1 MSRISVAIF
10 LSVCCLSARAEEP
23 PATLKEITVSGKRD
37 AVAERREANTQ
48 KVIVTRQDIENMGVM
63 TISEVLG
70 KLPGVEV
77 GSGAPQ
83 ARGMARDSVQIL
95 VDGERPAGGARIV
108 AGVVGRLPA
117 GDLER
122 VEILRGSSAEYGG
135 AAAVTVNLVMKRAL
149 PKRSTALKAA
159 LGFKGKEPA
168 TQFTWTENGGEG
180 AFGWT
185 LPVTLNL
192 FRSPG
197 HTLNERRAEPGG
209 VTTLWQRDD
218 EQSLFTFREFV
229 LSPRLSWKSGSDSLT
244 ISPLLFDGLGNTTGD
259 SALTDLLTATAAGT
273 RHGEQR
279 NHRRLLRLRAEGEM
293 RRGEAKVSGRL
304 AFNHAQRTLQQT
316 RTGSVTF
323 SEQSASRENEI
334 NGALRLDQPLGEGHL
349 LAASVEYL
357 TLRRGEEQTL
367 SGVTSNYTEQE
378 RQLTL
383 WGQDD
388 WSMTDKLT
396 LTYGLRGESAWLGAN
411 GSAQQHGLLLP
422 SVALRWEPAAQWL
435 WRTSLGAGLKM
446 PRLDEISNVATLSV
460 AANTPLEADRR
471 GNPALRPERSLNYEA
486 VLERY
491 LAGEAGVLGMNLYV
505 RSTRDFTE
513 RRVQLEGTRWVERP
527 QNEGDA
533 LHWGLELDG
542 KVRTDAYGWKGATVK
557 AHLTLPQAR
566 VRDARL
572 GLTRNTRELPRY
584 LLSGGV
590 EQSLPALRSSYG
602 LTLQLTGRS
611 VTEIPGEQYGI
622 TQARGSL
629 DGFWLYKLH
638 PLFNL
643 RISAQNLLAAD
654 TVRDMTYVN
663 GADRHTLHREDTGYR
678 AVLFTL
684 EGRW

>member
-1 MSRISVAIF
+1 M
-10 LSVCCLSARAEEP
+10 
-23 PATLKEITVSGKRD
+23 SGKRD
-37 AVAERREANTQ
+37 DVAERREAATQ
-48 KVIVTRQDIENMGVM
+48 KVVVTRQDIENMGVM

-70 KLPGVEV
+70 KLPGVEIR
-77 GSGAPQ
+77 GDAPR

-95 VDGERPAGGARIV
+95 VDGERLAGSSRIV

-135 AAAVTVNLVMKRAL
+135 AAAVTVNLMMKRAL

-159 LGFKGKEPA
+159 LGFRGSEPA

-180 AFGWT
+180 TFGWT

-197 HTLNERRAEPGG
+197 QTVNERRVEPGG
-209 VTTLWQRDD
+209 ATMLWQRDD
-218 EQSLFTFREFV
+218 ERSLFTFREFV
-229 LSPRLSWKSGSDSLT
+229 LSPRLSWKSGADNLT
-244 ISPLLFDGLGNTTGD
+244 LSPLLFDGAGNTTGD
-259 SALTDLLTATAAGT
+259 SVVSDLLSAASGSV
-273 RHGEQR
+273 RHSEQR
-279 NHRRLLRLRAEGEM
+279 NRRRLLRLRAEGETHW
-293 RRGEAKVSGRL
+293 GEAKVTGRL
-304 AFNHAQRTLQQT
+304 ALNHGQRTLEQARQT
-316 RTGSVTF
+316 AGTAPASF
-323 SEQSASRENEI
+323 SEHTESRENEV
-334 NGALRLDQPLGEGHL
+334 NGALRLDRPLAETHL
-349 LAASVEYL
+349 LATGVEYVN
-357 TLRRGEEQTL
+357 LRRGEEQAL
-367 SGVTSNYTEQE
+367 SGVAASYAEQE

-388 WSMTDKLT
+388 WNVQEKLT
-396 LTYGLRGESAWLGAN
+396 LTYGLRGESAWLESNGGA
-411 GSAQQHGLLLP
+411 QRHGLLMP
-422 SVALRWEPAAQWL
+422 SLALRWEPAAQWL
-435 WRTSLGAGLKM
+435 LRTSLGAGLKM
-446 PRLDEISNVATLSV
+446 LRLDEISDAAVVSV

-471 GNPALRPERSLNYEA
+471 GNPALQPERSLNYEA

-491 LAGEAGVLGMNLYV
+491 LDGEAGVLGINFYA
-505 RSTRDFTE
+505 RTTRDFTE

-542 KVRTDAYGWKGATVK
+542 KVRTDGYGWKGATLK

-566 VRDARL
+566 VHDARL
-572 GLTRNTRELPRY
+572 GLTRSPRDLPRY

-611 VTEIPGEQYGI
+611 VTEVPGEQYGT
-622 TQARGSL
+622 TQARASL
-629 DGFWLYKLH
+629 DGFWLYKLN
-638 PLFNL
+638 PAFNL
-643 RISAQNLLAAD
+643 RVSAQNLSGANA
-654 TVRDMTYVN
+654 VREMTYLN
-663 GADRHTLHREDTGYR
+663 GADRYSLRSEDTGYR